1 MKDIKFANYHPPDQ
15 IIGDW
20 TKGVKTISSF
30 KDLASYTLLSEIKPK
45 TLDEAVTDDDWNI
58 AMEEE
63 LH

>member
-1 MKDIKFANYHPPDQ
+1 MKDIKFANYHPQDQ